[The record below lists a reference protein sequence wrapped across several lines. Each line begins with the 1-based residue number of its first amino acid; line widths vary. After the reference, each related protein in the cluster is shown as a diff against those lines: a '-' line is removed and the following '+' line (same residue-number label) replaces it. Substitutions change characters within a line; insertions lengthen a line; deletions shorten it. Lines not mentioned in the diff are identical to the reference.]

1 MTAEFKPKIT
11 YRMAA
16 TFIAPN
22 MDKKQTP
29 WERLEDWA
37 LADKGRTESTLEYIT
52 ARLQERWPG
61 NYRVERVQH
70 REWPTN
76 YQLVFDNPAEE
87 TWFRLRWA

>member
-1 MTAEFKPKIT
+1 MTANFTPKIT
-11 YRMAA
+11 YR
-16 TFIAPN
+16 IASMHLDPFYR
-22 MDKKQTP
+22 KQTP

-61 NYRVERVQH
+61 NYRVERVRH
-70 REWPTN
+70 RGWPTN

-87 TWFRLRWA
+87 TMFRLKWA